1 MTARL
6 PSKPRLYF
14 ETLRHL
20 KLVQITTRIK
30 RMLWRQRFD
39 SHDFDGGVRSI
50 VRPWVPHAVRL
61 QSQFGASEFQFLNV
75 DGDVDVI
82 GWDDPDVA
90 KLWRYNLHYFD
101 DLAASDADGL
111 REWHRALI
119 DRWIA
124 ENPPTE
130 GSGWEPYPTSLRI
143 VNWIKAEL
151 SGFDVGAAAQ
161 ASLALQARWL
171 FQNLEYHLLGNHLM
185 TNARALLFAGHYFEG
200 DEAARWRAKGAEI
213 LAAQLDEQILADGGH
228 FELSPMYH
236 ALALEDIL
244 DVCNL
249 LEALPVANPLSL
261 EQLQSSVQLMRF
273 WLAAMTHPDERFAH
287 FNDCAQGIAPIR
299 MALEDYAIRLGFGE
313 PDHGFDAVTHLRDSG
328 YIRVEYGGALAI
340 LDVGEIGPSYLPG
353 HAHADTL
360 SFELSLGG
368 ERIFV
373 NGGTSVYGLGAD
385 RLAQRSTPSH
395 NTVSVDGQDSSE
407 VWSGFRVA
415 RRAKPMGLTIVDI
428 DPIEISC
435 LHDGYRRLTN
445 GPYHRRSWT
454 FADRQI
460 TINDALVEGKGSA
473 NAYFHL
479 HPDCQLTIAP
489 DGLSGTIVTKRS
501 TIVHWHSGTIQTEI
515 VPSLHHPDFG
525 ISLPTSTLFLPLVD
539 GQSSLS
545 LTWKP

>member
-1 MTARL
+1 MTAKL

-20 KLVQITTRIK
+20 KLVQFTTRVK
-30 RMLWRQRFD
+30 RMLWRQQLDMSEFT
-39 SHDFDGGVRSI
+39 SSI
-50 VRPWVPHAVRL
+50 RPVAKAWVPHSARH
-61 QSQFGASEFQFLNV
+61 QSQFSVSKFQFLNV
-75 DGDVDVI
+75 DGDIDDL
-82 GWDDPDVA
+82 GWDNPEIA

-101 DLAASDADGL
+101 DLAASGADQR
-111 REWHRALI
+111 REWHRAI
-119 DRWIA
+119 IYRWIT
-124 ENPPTE
+124 ENPPTN

-151 SGFDVGAAAQ
+151 SGFDLGAAAR

-171 FQNLEYHLLGNHLM
+171 FQNLEHHLLGNHLM
-185 TNARALLFAGHYFEG
+185 TNAKALLFAGHFFDG
-200 DEAARWRAKGAEI
+200 GEAAQWRAKGGEI
-213 LAAQLDEQILADGGH
+213 LAAQLDEQILPDGGH

-249 LEALPVANPLSL
+249 MRTLPVANTLPLDRLLSG
-261 EQLQSSVQLMRF
+261 VQQMRF
-273 WLAAMTHPDERFAH
+273 WLAAMCHPDERFAH
-287 FNDCAQGIAPIR
+287 FNDCAQGIAPTRI
-299 MALEDYAIRLGFGE
+299 ALEDYAIRLGFGE

-373 NGGTSVYGLGAD
+373 NGGTSVYGTGSD

-395 NTVSVDGQDSSE
+395 NTVTVDGQDSSE

-415 RRAKPMGLTIVDI
+415 RRAKPRDLNIVEKAT
-428 DPIEISC
+428 IEIAC
-435 LHDGYRRLTN
+435 AHDGYRRLTN
-445 GPYHRRSWT
+445 GPYHHRTWT
-454 FADRQI
+454 FDLGAI
-460 TINDALVEGKGSA
+460 TISDAVIDGEGTGV
-473 NAYFHL
+473 AYFHL
-479 HPDCQLTIAP
+479 HPDCQLTVAP
-489 DGLSGTIVTKRS
+489 DARSGTIVTKQS
-501 TIVHWHSGTIQTEI
+501 SIIHWHVGANHAQT

-525 ISLPTSTLFLPLVD
+525 ISLPTSSLCLPFV
-539 GQSSLS
+539 GGKSSLS
-545 LTWKP
+545 LSWKP

>member
-1 MTARL
+1 
-6 PSKPRLYF
+6 
-14 ETLRHL
+14 
-20 KLVQITTRIK
+20 
-30 RMLWRQRFD
+30 MLWRPKLDLSAFTRE
-39 SHDFDGGVRSI
+39 VRSTTK
-50 VRPWVPHAVRL
+50 PWVPHAVRL

-82 GWDDPDVA
+82 GWDDPDIA

-101 DLAASDADGL
+101 DLASSDADQRL
-111 REWHRALI
+111 DWHGAII

-124 ENPPTE
+124 ENPPLS

-151 SGFDVGAAAQ
+151 SGFDVGDVAR

-185 TNARALLFAGHYFEG
+185 TNAKALLFAGHYFEG
-200 DEAARWRAKGAEI
+200 DEAAQWRAKGAEI

-249 LEALPVANPLSL
+249 LETLPVANTLPLEL
-261 EQLQSSVQLMRF
+261 LQSGVQKMRF
-273 WLAAMTHPDERFAH
+273 WLAAMCHPDERFAH
-287 FNDCAQGIAPIR
+287 FNDCAQGIAPTR

-368 ERIFV
+368 ERVFV
-373 NGGTSVYGLGAD
+373 NGGTSVYGTGAD
-385 RLAQRSTPSH
+385 RLAQRSTSAH

-415 RRAKPMGLTIVDI
+415 RRAKPQDLCIVEDGVT
-428 DPIEISC
+428 EISSS
-435 LHDGYRRLTN
+435 HNGYRRLTN
-445 GPYHRRSWT
+445 GPDHRRTWA
-454 FADRQI
+454 FDECRI
-460 TINDALVEGKGSA
+460 TVSDALLHGGGA
-473 NAYFHL
+473 AIAHFHV
-479 HPDCQLTIAP
+479 HPDCTLTIAP
-489 DGLSGTIVTKRS
+489 DGRSGTIVTKRS
-501 TIVHWHSGTIQTEI
+501 TIIHWHSAAIKAEK
-515 VPSLHHPDFG
+515 VPSFHHPDFG
-525 ISLPTSTLFLPLVD
+525 ASVSTSTLRLPLVN
-539 GQSSLS
+539 GQSTLS